1 MKTKKKRAS
10 IGDLIEVETPRG
22 LAYVQYSH
30 RSPRSGA
37 LIRVL
42 PGFFR
47 TRPHSFGEMVA
58 EKERFY
64 AFFPVDAAVAQNLVT
79 VVANEE
85 VPKAIQSFPLMRMA
99 GLPDRHGIVRD
110 WWLFDGVREWPV
122 DVLTPE
128 QQSLSINEILGY
140 PVLVQRIADDW
151 TPIGAYLGQEK
162 TSNGGYSEP

>member
-1 MKTKKKRAS
+1 MKKKKKRAS

-42 PGFFR
+42 PGFFE
-47 TRPHSFGEMVA
+47 TRPNSFEKIVA

-85 VPKAIQSFPLMRMA
+85 VPKTIRNFPLMRMA
-99 GLPDRHGIVRD
+99 GLPDRHGTVRD

-122 DVLTPE
+122 DGLTPE

-140 PVLVQRIADDW
+140 PVLIQRIAENW
-151 TPIGAYLGQEK
+151 TPDGAYLGPGEN
-162 TSNGGYSEP
+162 SN